1 MALLQLFL
9 PEGWPLSESESAPV
23 FRWTLLDGVNLRA
36 GSGPL
41 TELPRADE
49 VTVIVP
55 ASRAVF
61 MRATLPPGNPS
72 KLSEVLAYAVEDRL
86 LGDPETIHCI
96 AGSRDEQGSAAI
108 AVVDRAWMTEA
119 LVQLAAVGVR
129 PKRMVSEVFLAP
141 LEEGAWSVVWTG
153 RGGFVRTS
161 REMGFALDAAGQGE
175 APVALVLAL
184 QEAAAEKKHVPERIV
199 VHPAPGGAA
208 PDLARWQQSLA
219 LPVEMG
225 SAWEWQRGEPTD
237 GAINLLQGRFAPSR
251 SGAELLVRYRA
262 PVLLA
267 SAIVGAYVVIT
278 IGEFAWLSWQK
289 QRVQAEMTRE
299 FKTLYPDAQISDAPL
314 QMSRKLADARRA
326 RGQAAAGDFLPLTG
340 STAYAITSLG
350 ARVQGLQYDR
360 GKLQLDLLFPTPE
373 SAESLKPR
381 LNMPGLNTKVE
392 SVSPAPNGSQAKITI
407 TSAG

>member
-9 PEGWPLSESESAPV
+9 PEGWPLSASESAPV
-23 FRWTLLDGVNLRA
+23 FHWTLLDGINLRA
-36 GSGPL
+36 GSGAL

-49 VTVIVP
+49 VTIIVP

-61 MRATLPPGNPS
+61 MRAPLPPGNPS
-72 KLSEVLAYAVEDRL
+72 KLADVLAYAVEDRL
-86 LGDPETIHCI
+86 LGDPETIHCV

-108 AVVDRAWMTEA
+108 AVVDRTWMAQA
-119 LVQLAAVGVR
+119 LMQLATVGVR

-141 LEEGAWSVVWTG
+141 LVEGAWSVVWTG
-153 RGGFVRTS
+153 HGGFVRTL

-184 QEAAAEKKHVPERIV
+184 QEAAAEKNHVPQRIV
-199 VHPAPGGAA
+199 VHSAPGHA
-208 PDLARWQQSLA
+208 PDLARWQQTLA
-219 LPVEMG
+219 LPVETG
-225 SAWEWQRGEPTD
+225 STWEWQRAEPTD
-237 GAINLLQGRFAPSR
+237 GSINLLQGRFAPSR

-267 SAIVGAYVVIT
+267 SAIVGAYLVIT
-278 IGEFAWLSWQK
+278 IGEFAWLSWQ
-289 QRVQAEMTRE
+289 RHRLQAEMTRE

-326 RGQAAAGDFLPLTG
+326 RGQSDAGDFLALTA
-340 STAYAITSLG
+340 STAYGIASLG
-350 ARVQGLQYDR
+350 ARVQSLQYER
-360 GKLQLDLLFPTPE
+360 GKLQLDLLFATPE

-381 LNMPGLNTKVE
+381 LNMPGLNTKVD
-392 SVSPAPNGSQAKITI
+392 SVSPAPNGSQAKITV